1 MYYNFSLH
9 SHSKTWILSFV
20 LLVVSET
27 RAFVFLI
34 IFFYQDVWHVNFLA
48 GIIST
53 GEGRAWRWA
62 PDKTSDS

>member
-9 SHSKTWILSFV
+9 SHSETWILSFV

-34 IFFYQDVWHVNFLA
+34 ILFDQDVFYVNFLA
-48 GIIST
+48 GNIINRW
-53 GEGRAWRWA
+53 GMCLEMGAW
-62 PDKTSDS
+62 